1 MITRQQ
7 TYSILADILSSVSIT
22 AILCTVFSLN
32 RDLGN
37 GIVSSKYFWF
47 YVSMALLSVAAIP
60 TAIIKHRERISFRL
74 PDLLIL
80 LFCFVANLSLK
91 NWNWT
96 MI

>member
-1 MITRQQ
+1 MITGQQ
-7 TYSILADILSSVSIT
+7 TYGIIADILITVAIT
-22 AILCTVFSLN
+22 AVLCTFFSLN
-32 RDLGN
+32 RDLAN

-47 YVSMALLSVAAIP
+47 YGSVALLSVAAIP
-60 TAIIKHRERISFRL
+60 AAIIKRREKISFRL